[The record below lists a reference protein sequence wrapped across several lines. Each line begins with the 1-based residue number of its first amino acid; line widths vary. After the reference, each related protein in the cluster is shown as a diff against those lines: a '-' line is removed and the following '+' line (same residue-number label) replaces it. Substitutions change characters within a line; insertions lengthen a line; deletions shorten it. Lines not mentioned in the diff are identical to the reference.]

1 MKVWRQKEDL
11 VFDAVREVQFN
22 LKVTIFKKIKQKVE
36 IIKKTEAVS

>member
-11 VFDAVREVQFN
+11 VFDEVREVQFD
-22 LKVTIFKKIKQKVE
+22 LKVTILKKIKQKLE

>member
-11 VFDAVREVQFN
+11 VFDKVREAQFD
-22 LKVTIFKKIKQKVE
+22 LKVTIFKKIKQKLE